1 MSQSEPQEW
10 GAWRIRR
17 LLQILELKTLGLT
30 DAQVAE
36 RMPISRATV
45 SRELNSPQAVEI
57 GRMLRRRAEGMVWPL
72 VEKQLQQIEGDK
84 SLTPGQK
91 LIYRGKLIS
100 ILVSLVPKQVEQKI
114 SGEIQQKIEVERI
127 ELKGLDEDAVGA
139 IVQNFMEDEARRLR
153 QSEQTSLPGSEER
166 PEEGLDPDRQ
176 GE

>member
-1 MSQSEPQEW
+1 MSQSESQEW

-30 DAQVAE
+30 DVQVAE

-72 VEKQLQQIEGDK
+72 VEKQLRQIEGDK

-91 LIYRGKLIS
+91 LIYRGKLIGILAS
-100 ILVSLVPKQVEQKI
+100 LVSKQVEQKI
-114 SGEIQQKIEVERI
+114 SGELQQKIEAKMEVTREVAGLEEYIDVVVEQILEEQVEGDRNSHPGKDTG
-127 ELKGLDEDAVGA
+127 EPVDPVEPDAD
-139 IVQNFMEDEARRLR
+139 Q
-153 QSEQTSLPGSEER
+153 P
-166 PEEGLDPDRQ
+166 
-176 GE
+176 